1 MTVKLLPKQKLSSKP
16 FITLKTSSNVIK
28 MVSVLEISKIIIN
41 KERLEVVVL
50 FQNGDKDTVKFSTL
64 EELEEVYK
72 KLFMSYC
79 SVFVG

>member
-1 MTVKLLPKQKLSSKP
+1 MTVKLPPKQKLSSKP
-16 FITLKTSSNVIK
+16 FITLKTSPNVIK

-41 KERLEVVVL
+41 KERLEVVL
-50 FQNGDKDTVKFSTL
+50 FQNGDKDIVKFSTL